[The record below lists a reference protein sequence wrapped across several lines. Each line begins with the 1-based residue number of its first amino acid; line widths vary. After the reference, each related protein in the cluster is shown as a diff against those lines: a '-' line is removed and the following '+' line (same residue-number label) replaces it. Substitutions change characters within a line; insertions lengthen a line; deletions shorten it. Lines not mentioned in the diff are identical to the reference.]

1 MHLDLVVLHMRLVL
15 VVVRKVIVV
24 VIVLVKELMIKNYIG
39 LLEVALIEVVFIHR
53 FGKEEVVLELRSLN
67 RMIP

>member
-1 MHLDLVVLHMRLVL
+1 MRLVL

-24 VIVLVKELMIKNYIG
+24 VIVLVKLLMIKNYISW
-39 LLEVALIEVVFIHR
+39 LEVVFIHR

>member
-39 LLEVALIEVVFIHR
+39 LLEVVFIHR